1 MKKTVFTFVSIM
13 IVIFTS
19 CKTVDIEKSM
29 KIDLT
34 QENKEL
40 KEQLEQ
46 ANEAL
51 SVYVKEDEYE
61 QNTDYDRFRKRY
73 FLCG

>member
-61 QNTDYDRFRKRY
+61 QNKDYDRFRK
-73 FLCG
+73 